1 MKIKTYNVN
10 VALRGELGSV
20 VPKIGVTPAEI
31 AMLLNLHGD
40 VSVNQITESGSID
53 GNSESERDRLGKI
66 YRDDKVVNMFGPYG
80 ALPTDIS
87 EVRIQDS
94 LFAEKPST
102 PKKKAPAKKKKAAA
116 VERNVADDE
125 PVAGI

>member
-31 AMLLNLHGD
+31 AMLFNIHGD
-40 VSVNQITESGSID
+40 VSVSQIAESGSID

-66 YRDDKVVNMFGPYG
+66 YKDEKVVSMFGPYG

-87 EVRIQDS
+87 EVRIQES
-94 LFAEKPST
+94 LFADKPPA
-102 PKKKAPAKKKKAAA
+102 PKKKASAKKKKAASVA
-116 VERNVADDE
+116 RNVVDDE

>member
-1 MKIKTYNVN
+1 M

-20 VPKIGVTPAEI
+20 IPKEGVTPAEI
-31 AMLLNLHGD
+31 AMLLKIHGD
-40 VSVNQITESGSID
+40 VSVNQIAESGSID
-53 GNSESERDRLGKI
+53 GNSESERDRLGRI

-87 EVRIQDS
+87 EVRIQET
-94 LFAEKPST
+94 LFADKPAAT
-102 PKKKAPAKKKKAAA
+102 KKKAPAKKKKAAS
-116 VERNVADDE
+116 VERNVVDDE